1 MHEAADGDDSSV
13 LEVQQLGGDQE
24 DELLTVKRKNVFL
37 DTGNDEWL
45 DDDNERDETTVTT
58 KQLSRVGQ
66 AKKLQ
71 RKKLKLNTKI
81 VFNEDG
87 EVRARTKFVFIN
99 KL

>member
-1 MHEAADGDDSSV
+1 M
-13 LEVQQLGGDQE
+13 
-24 DELLTVKRKNVFL
+24 
-37 DTGNDEWL
+37 DEWL

-87 EVRARTKFVFIN
+87 EVRGRTKFVFIN
-99 KL
+99 K

>member
-37 DTGNDEWL
+37 DTGMDEWL

-87 EVRARTKFVFIN
+87 EVRGRTKFVFIN
-99 KL
+99 K